1 MCALLISTRARYS
14 AASPYPLRAVCII
27 RVYTRTREVAVFRLL
42 SSETFHLR
50 AVRAGCA
57 VWVYNFLPMSRAKRE
72 RDFFFFCSG
81 EWAGGWVSWICAIV
95 EVEVEDGIEISFYY
109 FIEN

>member
-72 RDFFFFCSG
+72 RDFFSFVLENG
-81 EWAGGWVSWICAIV
+81 LEGGLVGFALLLRWRLKMGL
-95 EVEVEDGIEISFYY
+95 EYR
-109 FIEN
+109 FIIL